1 MHYHWHTHTQNSL
14 HSLHYCTGQTELW
27 IQSIT
32 AAADFHVTT
41 AAIDD
46 DVADFVSPCSRLRCS
61 WSQEADCE
69 RVLFDFW
76 VAVSFSSGLFLS
88 ESSSVWLS
96 TQSAA
101 AQLLLLPPNNDNI
114 TIILGCVWRDDDVR
128 DSMNSL
134 GFLFCFVFTTT
145 TTSMTFSLYAQ
156 FSISPCTRCT
166 RMLSP
171 SLSFFLRLNVCC
183 CLHLSSDNEWIG
195 VLYPQ
200 SETTACDIQRP
211 YVPCPSWV
219 FGYFRKRLTT
229 VWPGWISLYD
239 CKLLYPVQHNCTQ
252 ST

>member
-1 MHYHWHTHTQNSL
+1 MMML
-14 HSLHYCTGQTELW
+14 LILFLLVLDCV
-27 IQSIT
+27 
-32 AAADFHVTT
+32 AADRRRQTVRECCLTFELLCRFPLGFSL
-41 AAIDD
+41 ARARPSGCLPSQLQLN
-46 DVADFVSPCSRLRCS
+46 FCFFLR
-61 WSQEADCE
+61 
-69 RVLFDFW
+69 
-76 VAVSFSSGLFLS
+76 
-88 ESSSVWLS
+88 
-96 TQSAA
+96 TMTI
-101 AQLLLLPPNNDNI
+101 LLL
-114 TIILGCVWRDDDVR
+114 LGCVWRDDDVR

-183 CLHLSSDNEWIG
+183 CCCCLHLSSDNEWIG
-195 VLYPQ
+195 VYP
-200 SETTACDIQRP
+200 SCDIQRP